1 MDKHTAAGEST
12 QQTVISITNDPID
25 FIVRPIIDDKVAWLE
40 AKKLRQQVA
49 SEYAFRN
56 KWAQAANFWNDAIG
70 RTKTYVQK
78 RVRPLAVWR
87 SLNTRLYDIKRYAR
101 RVRQRLHD
109 SIERI
114 YHRCVYSNQI
124 RFESGDNRAHK
135 REMRE
140 KIQRDA
146 EFKKS
151 ESARK
156 STPKVDREK
165 EIKQSR
171 CRKLDY
177 LDLVE
182 FQSGDYLDECPA
194 VDYSVLVPVASAF
207 AGALATM
214 LSVKAYNSFRKVD
227 TLVQRTQDFVS
238 LLTELATGI
247 KRVLGKALW
256 AVPVVMLVY
265 FSMRHFNITSG
276 PVQSMLVAALTTVI
290 GEQMWNGIRDVFLV
304 EDVQLQS
311 GLIDI
316 APKLIA
322 TVFTFS
328 VFNKKV
334 SPAVITE
341 FCRRISM
348 LDRMSIGWETFLAWM
363 LEALETCI
371 NSGMSLFGDKK
382 IELYEKTSKPAV
394 DWAKQID
401 VIVMNETVSPDID
414 ADKLDKMVE
423 LVCLGYGFK
432 DLYRGTRMSKMIDD
446 YLIKISSALQPYM
459 GALNARNNFRFE
471 PAACMLHGSPGI
483 GKTLMAMPFC
493 ASILLLSGLLPPGSS
508 FEDVAKNV
516 WQKGTS
522 EYWNSYSNQL
532 CLVMDDAF
540 QTRAN
545 SNDKENDYIGII
557 RMVGTWSFPLNF
569 ADLASKGKIFFGSK
583 FIFGTTNLRSFDSE
597 ARQVLQEPAAVA
609 RRLNFSYT
617 LRVINVF
624 QKDGKLDYDL
634 FEREL
639 IDTRTHN
646 KGIDAFPWY
655 IWEVRKHDFIT
666 GQDVGEWLPIKQ
678 LILDI
683 SADLRKRREN
693 HTLTKDF
700 LSDFVTGFSEIESQV
715 GGYLPMR
722 DLPYRPRVLNRPMP
736 PPPPTAMVRIQRAA
750 RDGWQM
756 VTGTLNAGANLL
768 SDWVDDYLNNLR
780 ELSLGWKLFCVGFGT
795 LLGSEVLFP
804 LLSSLLTGAWDF
816 LKNLFIRANIKPQ
829 SNRPATKPQARP
841 RAVLKPDDVKF
852 QSADSAVATNVY
864 ANTYKMYMH
873 ISGNVFVVGQ
883 ITFLMSDLA
892 VQPEHF
898 TDTIKEM
905 LGNKEIDDDTEIFFR
920 NSSQPKCCISITVKK
935 YLSLERVTHR
945 EHDVEFI
952 KFEGVRAHRNILR
965 NFMKENDLK
974 YLNGVRARLDVCCV
988 DNGSSLKEHNDRN
1001 VQILPSIKL
1010 GRNLP
1015 IINRRL
1021 ERYYG
1026 YSADTT
1032 VGDCGAPLSVFD
1044 NSLYSGRT
1052 VIGLHVAGYRARGL
1066 GYSSIVTQEMIEAAA
1081 LQFNTVIDDSLADLE
1096 RRGIAVTDSHELPFL
1111 QSGSFLPLYQV
1122 DRPVIICPKTSYY
1135 PTQYYGTIGE
1145 YDHHPAPL
1153 RPVYRDGELK
1163 YPMDN
1168 AVLPYSTPVHVY
1180 EQKWLKQALHVAMS
1194 PLTKLTRDYSRRLYT
1209 FEEAVLGVPQE
1220 KFRSIPR
1227 NTASGFP
1234 YVYDVRD
1241 GKKEFFGDAEDYNL
1255 TGEKALELRERVEFV
1270 NRNAEANVRL
1280 SHVFIDFLKDELRS
1294 REKVNQV
1301 ATRLISSAPLDYTI
1315 SWRMYFGA
1323 FSSAVMR
1330 THTHSGMAPGICAYS
1345 EWDILA
1351 EKLREKGPKCFDGD
1365 FKAFDSSEQPCVHE
1379 LILDYINAWYD
1390 DGVPNQTARR
1400 VLWLDLMHSRH
1411 IGGRGNDQRYIYQW
1425 NKSLPS
1431 GHPFTTIVNSIYA
1444 LFCIVAAY
1452 IHNTKDKLNFW
1463 QHVSCVTYGDDNVT
1477 NVDEEMAK
1485 YFTQFATHCSLD
1497 DLFHLKYT
1505 PGSKG
1510 VDFYD
1515 HCKLEDM
1522 TFLKRG
1528 FSSRDNTWLCP
1539 LEPESFLYTFYW
1551 CKNKKLEK
1559 VILIDVLENALEELS
1574 MHDSQ
1579 LWDAYAP
1586 KLRSILIKEA
1596 GDTRVDFSQNEY
1608 LRHVRSR
1615 TDSWY

>member
-1 MDKHTAAGEST
+1 
-12 QQTVISITNDPID
+12 
-25 FIVRPIIDDKVAWLE
+25 
-40 AKKLRQQVA
+40 
-49 SEYAFRN
+49 
-56 KWAQAANFWNDAIG
+56 
-70 RTKTYVQK
+70 
-78 RVRPLAVWR
+78 
-87 SLNTRLYDIKRYAR
+87 
-101 RVRQRLHD
+101 
-109 SIERI
+109 
-114 YHRCVYSNQI
+114 
-124 RFESGDNRAHK
+124 
-135 REMRE
+135 
-140 KIQRDA
+140 
-146 EFKKS
+146 
-151 ESARK
+151 
-156 STPKVDREK
+156 
-165 EIKQSR
+165 
-171 CRKLDY
+171 
-177 LDLVE
+177 
-182 FQSGDYLDECPA
+182 
-194 VDYSVLVPVASAF
+194 
-207 AGALATM
+207 
-214 LSVKAYNSFRKVD
+214 
-227 TLVQRTQDFVS
+227 
-238 LLTELATGI
+238 
-247 KRVLGKALW
+247 
-256 AVPVVMLVY
+256 
-265 FSMRHFNITSG
+265 
-276 PVQSMLVAALTTVI
+276 
-290 GEQMWNGIRDVFLV
+290 
-304 EDVQLQS
+304 
-311 GLIDI
+311 
-316 APKLIA
+316 
-322 TVFTFS
+322 
-328 VFNKKV
+328 
-334 SPAVITE
+334 
-341 FCRRISM
+341 
-348 LDRMSIGWETFLAWM
+348 
-363 LEALETCI
+363 
-371 NSGMSLFGDKK
+371 
-382 IELYEKTSKPAV
+382 
-394 DWAKQID
+394 
-401 VIVMNETVSPDID
+401 
-414 ADKLDKMVE
+414 
-423 LVCLGYGFK
+423 
-432 DLYRGTRMSKMIDD
+432 
-446 YLIKISSALQPYM
+446 
-459 GALNARNNFRFE
+459 
-471 PAACMLHGSPGI
+471 
-483 GKTLMAMPFC
+483 
-493 ASILLLSGLLPPGSS
+493 
-508 FEDVAKNV
+508 
-516 WQKGTS
+516 
-522 EYWNSYSNQL
+522 
-532 CLVMDDAF
+532 
-540 QTRAN
+540 
-545 SNDKENDYIGII
+545 
-557 RMVGTWSFPLNF
+557 
-569 ADLASKGKIFFGSK
+569 
-583 FIFGTTNLRSFDSE
+583 
-597 ARQVLQEPAAVA
+597 
-609 RRLNFSYT
+609 
-617 LRVINVF
+617 
-624 QKDGKLDYDL
+624 
-634 FEREL
+634 
-639 IDTRTHN
+639 
-646 KGIDAFPWY
+646 
-655 IWEVRKHDFIT
+655 
-666 GQDVGEWLPIKQ
+666 
-678 LILDI
+678 
-683 SADLRKRREN
+683 
-693 HTLTKDF
+693 
-700 LSDFVTGFSEIESQV
+700 
-715 GGYLPMR
+715 
-722 DLPYRPRVLNRPMP
+722 
-736 PPPPTAMVRIQRAA
+736 
-750 RDGWQM
+750 
-756 VTGTLNAGANLL
+756 
-768 SDWVDDYLNNLR
+768 
-780 ELSLGWKLFCVGFGT
+780 
-795 LLGSEVLFP
+795 
-804 LLSSLLTGAWDF
+804 
-816 LKNLFIRANIKPQ
+816 
-829 SNRPATKPQARP
+829 
-841 RAVLKPDDVKF
+841 
-852 QSADSAVATNVY
+852 
-864 ANTYKMYMH
+864 
-873 ISGNVFVVGQ
+873 
-883 ITFLMSDLA
+883 
-892 VQPEHF
+892 
-898 TDTIKEM
+898 
-905 LGNKEIDDDTEIFFR
+905 
-920 NSSQPKCCISITVKK
+920 
-935 YLSLERVTHR
+935 
-945 EHDVEFI
+945 
-952 KFEGVRAHRNILR
+952 
-965 NFMKENDLK
+965 
-974 YLNGVRARLDVCCV
+974 
-988 DNGSSLKEHNDRN
+988 
-1001 VQILPSIKL
+1001 
-1010 GRNLP
+1010 
-1015 IINRRL
+1015 
-1021 ERYYG
+1021 
-1026 YSADTT
+1026 
-1032 VGDCGAPLSVFD
+1032 
-1044 NSLYSGRT
+1044 
-1052 VIGLHVAGYRARGL
+1052 
-1066 GYSSIVTQEMIEAAA
+1066 MIEAAA

-1270 NRNAEANVRL
+1270 NRNAEANIRL